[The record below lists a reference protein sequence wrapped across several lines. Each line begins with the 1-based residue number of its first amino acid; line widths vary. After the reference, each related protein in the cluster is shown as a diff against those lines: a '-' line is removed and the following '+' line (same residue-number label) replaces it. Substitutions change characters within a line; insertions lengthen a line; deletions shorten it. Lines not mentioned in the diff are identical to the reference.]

1 MSDSSKKSLVVQ
13 LAIVTSI
20 AFAIFIVLSQTQPT
34 WVNPYVW
41 YVILAFAGIS
51 YASTSAQHV
60 FLEKKDHE
68 GFQNSFYVS
77 KAVKMFLSLVV
88 IASYLYFNGVAKYAF
103 AGDYI
108 LVYFLYMAFEIKFL
122 LTNLQSH

>member
-20 AFAIFIVLSQTQPT
+20 AFAIFIALSQTQPT

-41 YVILAFAGIS
+41 YIILGFAGIS
-51 YASTSAQHV
+51 YASTSAQNV

-68 GFQNSFYVS
+68 NFQNSFYVS

>member
-1 MSDSSKKSLVVQ
+1 MSESRKRSLVLQ
-13 LAIVTSI
+13 LSLVTIVV
-20 AFAIFIVLSQTQPT
+20 FALFIFLTQTQPT

-41 YVILAFAGIS
+41 YVILGFAGLS
-51 YASTSAQHV
+51 YASTSAQNV

-77 KAVKMFLSLVV
+77 KAVKLFLSLVV
-88 IASYLYFNGVAKYAF
+88 ISIYLYLDGIAKYAF
-103 AGDYI
+103 AGDYL
-108 LVYFLYMAFEIKFL
+108 LVYFIYMGFEIKFL